1 MKKKAFIKSTQ
12 IIFGAYALI
21 VLFGCTSTP
30 RGLQHVPSQPA
41 VVVDP
46 SQVEADQSFASSAAR
61 LEVGG
66 NASVIQV
73 TPIGPAQALAVA
85 AYKNALGESCKRVE
99 LRSRDASSVCGVC
112 LGKDGVWRVV
122 PRNF

>member
-1 MKKKAFIKSTQ
+1 MMNKVFIKSTQ
-12 IIFGAYALI
+12 IVFGACALMVI
-21 VLFGCTSTP
+21 AGCSSTP

-46 SQVEADQSFASSAAR
+46 SQTEADQSFASSAAR

-66 NASVIQV
+66 SASVIQT

-85 AYKNALGESCKRVE
+85 AYKNALGEDCKRVE

-122 PRNF
+122 PRSF